1 MTRDTL
7 IKAIQNTDKHQRG
20 AGVMATEIIDRGRYK
35 RGDTILIGG
44 EPYHVIKR
52 SWFTDKDGFYTYTVE
67 GVVVT
72 DAFVNWLLDPVCD
85 RTDSVGRLNAED
97 IPKLLQ
103 EFNDKGE

>member
-1 MTRDTL
+1 
-7 IKAIQNTDKHQRG
+7 
-20 AGVMATEIIDRGRYK
+20 MAAEIIDRGRYK

-103 EFNDKGE
+103 EFNATPCESSDRASTAQGIVEGGSE

>member
-1 MTRDTL
+1 LKGLSNNNLTRPESND
-7 IKAIQNTDKHQRG
+7 D
-20 AGVMATEIIDRGRYK
+20 
-35 RGDTILIGG
+35 
-44 EPYHVIKR
+44 
-52 SWFTDKDGFYTYTVE
+52 SVE

-103 EFNDKGE
+103 EFNAKDNQQVPLSDSSVG